1 MMGGLDRD
9 GNARKWSLAQKDGEA
24 KAEEKTE
31 VKGANYATDISNSA
45 GSGANSAPE
54 KVHILHTP
62 IAKTH
67 TTFYLGKNS
76 KDIAEAGMEPNT
88 HMFAN
93 DNVDTVNSAQFHGP
107 SIPNGSQ
114 AGWMAKGR
122 KDISDK
128 DVDEEVHGF
137 ASADT
142 NVLPYAWDRSAEA
155 PKSNYMPSPTGSL
168 AQFEG
173 NGGPEKVHF
182 LEPGYM
188 KHLADTNN
196 QYRGNIRTT
205 FYAQQ

>member
-1 MMGGLDRD
+1 MEPNTHMFANDNVDALNAAKNHGAWIPNGSRAGWIQHYKRD
-9 GNARKWSLAQKDGEA
+9 IGE
-24 KAEEKTE
+24 
-31 VKGANYATDISNSA
+31 V
-45 GSGANSAPE
+45 
-54 KVHILHTP
+54 
-62 IAKTH
+62 
-67 TTFYLGKNS
+67 
-76 KDIAEAGMEPNT
+76 GMEPNT

-93 DNVDTVNSAQFHGP
+93 DNVDTINAPVGSIG
-107 SIPNGSQ
+107 IPNGSQ
-114 AGWMAKGR
+114 AGWMAKGKR
-122 KDISDK
+122 DISDK

-142 NVLPYAWDRSAEA
+142 NVLPYAWDRPAEA
-155 PKSNYMPSPTGSL
+155 PKSNYMPSPSGSL